1 MENGYE
7 RLSALD
13 QAFLH
18 FETPN
23 TYMHV
28 ALTAVFEPGSLA
40 TPSGGIHIRRLRQHI
55 ASRLALIPRY
65 RQHLAQIPV
74 LNEPVWVDDPDFEL
88 EYHVRH
94 VNLPRPGNER
104 QLQRLVAEIL
114 ERPLDRRKPLWET
127 WFIEGLEGGRFAMLS
142 KVHHCMVDGIAGI
155 DLLAALLAV
164 TPFAEAETPARWEPR
179 PAPSGRQMLRDD
191 LARRAKNALQL
202 AQRVPGMVGDE
213 SQLSG
218 VRRRVTALWDLVS
231 TGLKTTTSTPLN
243 QPIGAHRRI
252 DWLRFDLA
260 EMKEIKNRC
269 GGSLNDVVLTTVSGA
284 MSRFL
289 ARRGVDVQRSELRVL
304 VPVSTRSAA
313 DNNGGNHVSAWLTP
327 VPIGTRDPLQRLAAI
342 RSTTATYK
350 ESEQSLGAEMLTE
363 TAEWTT
369 SLVLGMAIRLL
380 NRARPFDLIV
390 TNVPGPPVPFFLLDA
405 PMVAAYPHVPLFENQ
420 GLGIA
425 LLSYSGSLYWGL
437 CGDWDL
443 VPDLADL
450 KELIELAFD
459 ELRQA
464 AGVAKSRSGKRKP
477 VARGRAAAAG

>member
-1 MENGYE
+1 MENGYA

-18 FETPN
+18 FETPS

-40 TPSGGIHIRRLRQHI
+40 TPSGGIQIHKLRKHI
-55 ASRLALIPRY
+55 ASRLDLIPRY
-65 RQHLAQIPV
+65 RQHLSYIPV
-74 LNEPVWVDDPDFEL
+74 LNEPVWVDDPSFEL

-104 QLQRLVAEIL
+104 QMQRLVAEIL
-114 ERPLDRRKPLWET
+114 ERPLDRTKPLWET

-164 TPFAEAETPARWEPR
+164 TPFAEAETPARWEPT
-179 PAPSGRQMLRDD
+179 PQPSGSQMLRDD
-191 LARRAKNALQL
+191 LVRRARNAFQL

-213 SQLSG
+213 TQIDG
-218 VRRRVTALWDLVS
+218 VRRRATALWDLFR
-231 TGLKTTTSTPLN
+231 TGLKTASSTPLN
-243 QPIGAHRRI
+243 QPIGSHRRI

-260 EMKEIKNRC
+260 EMKEIKKRF
-269 GGSLNDVVLTTVSGA
+269 GGSLNDVVLTTVAGA
-284 MSRFL
+284 MGRFL
-289 ARRGVDVQRSELRVL
+289 ARRGVDVHQGELRVL

-313 DNNGGNHVSAWLTP
+313 DNGGNHVSAWLTP
-327 VPIGTRDPLQRLAAI
+327 VPISIRDPLERLAAI

-380 NRARPFDLIV
+380 NRTRPFDLIV

-443 VPDLADL
+443 IPDLNDL
-450 KELIELAFD
+450 KELIQLAFD

-464 AGVAKSRSGKRKP
+464 AGVGRTRTGKSKPPARARSTATG
-477 VARGRAAAAG
+477 